1 MFAKISNRYTVLPTK
16 HFARSIATLGSSIDV
31 VDGMAGCLVYH
42 VECYDQL
49 FTGHIKDY
57 FAWDLLP
64 PSTTVS
70 SEVEVRVVVQV
81 LRLNTLSK
89 LTFADRQ
96 RFDALV
102 RDVFTG
108 VEFRDVEYGA
118 LEAALRET
126 SRANNLVVIDRQVCS
141 TRHSAGDHTGS
152 VCVSRLWKC

>member
-1 MFAKISNRYTVLPTK
+1 MFANRCTALPTK

-31 VDGMAGCLVYH
+31 VDCMCKGSS
-42 VECYDQL
+42 
-49 FTGHIKDY
+49 
-57 FAWDLLP
+57 P
-64 PSTTVS
+64 PTTVS